1 MTTQHLSP
9 ALFVWPARDGGSRR
23 ERGCSEGGLVGVFE
37 SDCFRLLSAR
47 GAETAFT
54 GSDSWCRAHQWS
66 NVYPTHFTR
75 SSKPC
80 SGPRHKNNFM
90 GFPIKT
96 MFLPY
101 INAPLVL
108 CSHEGWWVLHLYS
121 YFCHHASLTMGH
133 MNCAFLFTF
142 SRNWHTIFKI
152 YEIIFNW
159 LIDFELILNWLILN
173 QVIPCFCSFRLY

>member
-1 MTTQHLSP
+1 MEIPQRAWVFRGRTS
-9 ALFVWPARDGGSRR
+9 GSRLR
-23 ERGCSEGGLVGVFE
+23 
-37 SDCFRLLSAR
+37 A
-47 GAETAFT
+47 TAF
-54 GSDSWCRAHQWS
+54 DSRLHAVLRPHLRGLTAGRVCRAHQWS
-66 NVYPTHFTR
+66 NVYPAHFTR

-80 SGPRHKNNFM
+80 SGLRHRNNFM

-121 YFCHHASLTMGH
+121 YFCHHASVTMGH

-159 LIDFELILNWLILN
+159 LIYFELILTNFESSYSLFL
-173 QVIPCFCSFRLY
+173 